1 MCSSAPDG
9 SAIPSVFIDNPRT
22 RVTEWRFKE
31 RGDATG
37 WHTHEYDYV
46 VVPLFDGFLDIDLPN
61 GEKTRAELK
70 TGVPYFREIGVEH
83 NVKNGNDFECA
94 FIEVEF
100 LTPQPKGF

>member
-9 SAIPSVFIDNPRT
+9 SAIPSIFIDNPRT

-46 VVPLFDGFLDIDLPN
+46 VVPLFDGYLDIDLPN
-61 GEKTRAELK
+61 GEKIRAELK
-70 TGVPYFREIGVEH
+70 TGVPYFREVGVEH

-100 LTPQPKGF
+100 LTPNPRGF

>member
-9 SAIPSVFIDNPRT
+9 SATPTVFIDNQRT
-22 RVTEWRFKE
+22 RVTEWRFAK

-37 WHTHEYDYV
+37 WHVHEYDYV
-46 VVPLFDGFLDIDLPN
+46 VVPLFDGFLDIELPN
-61 GEKTRAELK
+61 GETTRAELK
-70 TGVPYFREIGVEH
+70 TGVPYFRETGVEH
-83 NVKNGNDFECA
+83 NVKNGNDFTCA